1 MGSRSPV
8 KTLVKMLGLSKMRL
22 CVLFFLISVVTS
34 MPQPQGPEEPL
45 ENHPEKYVPQDIE
58 MQMLDEEDMKQL
70 LTDLFVAHPKGPR
83 DARQLEGD
91 ADESEAA
98 DVADVT
104 DEDAE
109 ALDTEEPA
117 AAKDDSEARA
127 SEEEVARFNNYIDA
141 IYRRMNAALRAK
153 MMDPMTLNLDDKQK
167 RGGKSNKPR
176 SLDRREADDE
186 DEDEDDDKEVL
197 GEDEADSDEK
207 EVLGEDEIQSRA
219 GKAEKKKNKKKGA
232 VARKKNKKNKK
243 ARKEKIA
250 KKEAAKKEKQELREK
265 KKEERKK
272 NKEEAERSVSK
283 READDEVH
291 DAVLAEDELQ
301 DRAGK

>member
-117 AAKDDSEARA
+117 AAKDDSEAQA
-127 SEEEVARFNNYIDA
+127 SEEEVARVNNYIDA

-153 MMDPMTLNLDDKQK
+153 MMDPMTLNLMTSRRRPGNPTNQEVWAGERPMMKMRMTMMIKQPLMK
-167 RGGKSNKPR
+167 MRMKMMIQR
-176 SLDRREADDE
+176 SLTKMKFSREPAKLSKRKIKRKEPQLARRTR
-186 DEDEDDDKEVL
+186 KTRRRGKRKL
-197 GEDEADSDEK
+197 PRKRLPRRRSRSLEK
-207 EVLGEDEIQSRA
+207 RR
-219 GKAEKKKNKKKGA
+219 KKKGRRT
-232 VARKKNKKNKK
+232 RKK
-243 ARKEKIA
+243 
-250 KKEAAKKEKQELREK
+250 LRG
-265 KKEERKK
+265 
-272 NKEEAERSVSK
+272 V
-283 READDEVH
+283 
-291 DAVLAEDELQ
+291 
-301 DRAGK
+301 

>member
-117 AAKDDSEARA
+117 AAKDDSEAQA

-153 MMDPMTLNLDDKQK
+153 MMDPMT
-167 RGGKSNKPR
+167 R
-176 SLDRREADDE
+176 SSQEE
-186 DEDEDDDKEVL
+186 
-197 GEDEADSDEK
+197 
-207 EVLGEDEIQSRA
+207 Q
-219 GKAEKKKNKKKGA
+219 
-232 VARKKNKKNKK
+232 
-243 ARKEKIA
+243 
-250 KKEAAKKEKQELREK
+250 EKQEGEERENCQERGCQEGK
-265 KKEERKK
+265 AGAWRKEARRKEEEQRGSR
-272 NKEEAERSVSK
+272 EECEQEGGR
-283 READDEVH
+283 
-291 DAVLAEDELQ
+291 
-301 DRAGK
+301 

>member
-117 AAKDDSEARA
+117 AAKDDSEAQA

-167 RGGKSNKPR
+167 KARKPNKPR
-176 SLDRREADDE
+176 SLGKREADDE
-186 DEDEDDDKEVL
+186 DEDEDYGQKVL
-197 GEDEADSDEK
+197 DEEEDEDDEK
-207 EVLGEDEIQSRA
+207 EVLDEDEIQSRA
-219 GKAEKKKNKKKGA
+219 GKAEQKKNKEKGA
-232 VARKKNKKNKK
+232 AARKKK
-243 ARKEKIA
+243 RKEKIA

-265 KKEERKK
+265 KREERKK

-283 READDEVH
+283 READDEDEEDH
-291 DAVLAEDELQ
+291 EAVMAEDELQ
-301 DRAGK
+301 DRAGKAK